1 MKRIVCDPE
10 ILGGKPVL
18 EGTRLSV
25 AHILELL
32 AQGMTSDEIAEAYPE
47 VTPEDLKA
55 VLRYAAAAL
64 HNDVVFEVHPAQG
77 D

>member
-32 AQGMTSDEIAEAYPE
+32 AQGMTSDEIAEAYH
-47 VTPEDLKA
+47 DG
-55 VLRYAAAAL
+55 
-64 HNDVVFEVHPAQG
+64 HF
-77 D
+77 

>member
-1 MKRIVCDPE
+1 MNRLVCDPE

-18 EGTRLSV
+18 EGTRLSIEL
-25 AHILELL
+25 ILGLL
-32 AQGMTSDEIAEAYPE
+32 AEGMTSDEIAGAYPE

-55 VLRYAAAAL
+55 VLRYAAEAL
-64 HNDVVFEVHPAQG
+64 HNDVVLEVHPAEG